1 MSNSGGVPVIPDRLA
16 EVAEAIH
23 ANVENG
29 PWMLIQDPDLRT
41 LVREYVADACHS
53 IAAAAGLD
61 GAMEAAHAA
70 CPVRLA
76 TALPTPAPE
85 ESR

>member
-1 MSNSGGVPVIPDRLA
+1 MTPDRLA

-29 PWMLIQDPDLRT
+29 PWQLIGDPDLRA
-41 LVREYVADACHS
+41 LVREYVADACHN
-53 IAAAAGLD
+53 IALAAGLD

-76 TALPTPAPE
+76 TALPTPTTGE
-85 ESR
+85 TR